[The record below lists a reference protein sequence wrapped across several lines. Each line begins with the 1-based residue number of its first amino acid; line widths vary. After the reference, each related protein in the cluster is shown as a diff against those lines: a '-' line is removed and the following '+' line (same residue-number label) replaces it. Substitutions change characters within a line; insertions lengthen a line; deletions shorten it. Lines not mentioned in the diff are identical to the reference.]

1 MRLTGNDQKEIYS
14 IFKTLNE
21 AGPVANMGRGAPGST
36 VNQINVG
43 SAGPVI
49 PKSPIAALK
58 GEVPNA
64 PGGGGVSAEQEEVED
79 NENLEMIKN
88 QLLSCSDK
96 AIEIYDMI
104 HNQGQGLEP
113 WAFAKI
119 TLAEDYINVIHD
131 YLKYRGE
138 NNNSPER
145 EIETD
150 IVDTIG

>member
-1 MRLTGNDQKEIYS
+1 MRLTGNDQKEIYGR
-14 IFKTLNE
+14 FKTLNE

-58 GEVPNA
+58 GEVPNS
-64 PGGGGVSAEQEEVED
+64 GGVSAEQEEVED

-104 HNQGQGLEP
+104 QNQGQGLEP
-113 WAFAKI
+113 WAFAKV

-131 YLKYRGE
+131 YLKYRNE
-138 NNNSPER
+138 NNISSGR

>member
-1 MRLTGNDQKEIYS
+1 MRLTGNDQKEIYGR
-14 IFKTLNE
+14 FKTLNE

-58 GEVPNA
+58 GEVPNS
-64 PGGGGVSAEQEEVED
+64 GGVSAEQEEVED

-104 HNQGQGLEP
+104 QNQGQGLEP
-113 WAFAKI
+113 WAFAKV
-119 TLAEDYINVIHD
+119 TLAEDYINIIHD

>member
-1 MRLTGNDQKEIYS
+1 MRLTGNDQKKIYG

-58 GEVPNA
+58 GEVPNS
-64 PGGGGVSAEQEEVED
+64 GGVSAEQEEVED

-113 WAFAKI
+113 WAFAKV

>member
-1 MRLTGNDQKEIYS
+1 MRLTGNDQKEIYGR
-14 IFKTLNE
+14 FKTLNE

-58 GEVPNA
+58 GEVPNS
-64 PGGGGVSAEQEEVED
+64 GGVSAEQEEVED

-104 HNQGQGLEP
+104 QNQGQGLEP
-113 WAFAKI
+113 WAFAKV

-138 NNNSPER
+138 NNNSPAR

>member
-1 MRLTGNDQKEIYS
+1 MRLTGNDQKEIYGR
-14 IFKTLNE
+14 FKTLNE
-21 AGPVANMGRGAPGST
+21 AGPVANMGRGVPGST

-58 GEVPNA
+58 GEVPNS
-64 PGGGGVSAEQEEVED
+64 GGVSAEQEEIED

-104 HNQGQGLEP
+104 QNQGHGLEP
-113 WAFAKI
+113 WAFAKV

-131 YLKYRGE
+131 YLKYRNE
-138 NNNSPER
+138 NNISSGR